1 MKKWLSQWTQFMQ
14 LRKEPWKKNS
24 GLQPG
29 LNQWPCD
36 TGAMLYQLS
45 NEASDVGSRSIVG
58 SFVPMKK
65 VSVND
70 IWNKSYMKCT
80 YCNIIFKWFYKKKFK
95 RYCLFLSL
103 DTISKNLTLWTYPQ
117 DFSVILKTL
126 MTWLESRL

>member
-65 VSVND
+65 MSVND
-70 IWNKSYMKCT
+70 NYMK
-80 YCNIIFKWFYKKKFK
+80 
-95 RYCLFLSL
+95 
-103 DTISKNLTLWTYPQ
+103 
-117 DFSVILKTL
+117 
-126 MTWLESRL
+126 